1 MKALIITPYLTTA
14 IRQITD
20 VSAYDLILCADC
32 AYLTAKEERIE
43 PHVIIGDFD
52 HGAVT
57 TPTDGA
63 QKIITV
69 PCEKDDTDT
78 MLCLKYA
85 IEQGADDITI
95 LGGIGGRLDHT
106 FANLQA
112 LAYAECRG
120 IRAHLLAERDEA
132 FLLSSEIRIPKR
144 KDAWYLS
151 VFAYDGICRGVSE
164 KGTKYEVENV
174 TLDTNFPLGVSNEIT
189 ADFAEIRVQEGRLLV
204 ILSKKD

>member
-1 MKALIITPYLTTA
+1 MKALIITPYLLTEIHSLVDISDYA
-14 IRQITD
+14 
-20 VSAYDLILCADC
+20 LILCADS
-32 AYLTAKEERIE
+32 AYLAAQKEQIT
-43 PHVIIGDFD
+43 PHIVIGDFD
-52 HGAVT
+52 HGTSVM
-57 TPTDGA
+57 PKLDDN
-63 QKIITV
+63 IIVV

-85 IEQGADDITI
+85 IEHGAKDVTI

-112 LAYAECRG
+112 LAYAK
-120 IRAHLLAERDEA
+120 AHGVSARLLRSRDEA
-132 FLLSSEIRIPKR
+132 FLVTETITLPK
-144 KDAWYLS
+144 KAEPWYLS
-151 VFAYDGICRGVSE
+151 VFAYDRVCEGVTI

-189 ADFAEIRVQEGRLLV
+189 ADHAEIEVKNGRLLV